1 MNFLDSMKELADT
14 ATKNITSLSKSTALK
29 IETNM
34 KIRDLKEEIE
44 DLNRSIRKNNEKIG
58 AMFVEEFKSGTSMDD
73 EKVKNLILDIDNCM
87 DKIVDINIKIK
98 EIEKDFQEKLDEIER
113 EKYEDE

>member
-1 MNFLDSMKELADT
+1 MSFLDSMKELADT

-34 KIRDLKEEIE
+34 KIRDLKDEID
-44 DLNRSIRKNNEKIG
+44 DLNRNIRKNNEKIG
-58 AMFVEEFKSGTSMDD
+58 VMFVEEFKNKISMDD
-73 EKVKNLILDIDNCM
+73 EKVKNLILDIDDCM
-87 DKIVDINIKIK
+87 DKIAEINIKIK

-113 EKYEDE
+113 EKYGD